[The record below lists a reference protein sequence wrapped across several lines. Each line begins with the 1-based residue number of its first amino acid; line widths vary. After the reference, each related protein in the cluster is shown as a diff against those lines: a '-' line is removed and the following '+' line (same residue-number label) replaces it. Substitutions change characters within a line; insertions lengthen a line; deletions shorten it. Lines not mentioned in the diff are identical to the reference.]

1 MGVATP
7 TFEYDWLKELS
18 ERTSMFERFE
28 DLTLYD
34 MEKLDHL
41 KKSFNLHNNNTSDFN
56 DYCCNQKRN
65 NCKGC
70 KNM

>member
-1 MGVATP
+1 MGIQTP

-28 DLTLYD
+28 DLTMYD
-34 MEKLDHL
+34 MEKLDNL
-41 KKSFNLHNNNTSDFN
+41 KKSFKVYQNTPGDFN
-56 DYCCNQKRN
+56 NYCCNQKTN